1 MMTVTFQNRMFR
13 VLKWA
18 LLSILAVATVFPFY
32 YMVVMSFV
40 PIQDLLRDP
49 LTLVPDVQQ
58 LTIETYRRVI
68 APESDG
74 GFGFSSFMRNSAIVA
89 TVATVLTMLLSV
101 PASYALTRL
110 KFTGGKQI
118 SATFI
123 AVYMFPQIIIAVP
136 VFVGFQVLGL
146 GTSLFGLTI
155 AYIALTVPV
164 SVHMLRSY
172 LRGIPESIDE
182 AAMIDGATRW
192 QIMTKITVPLAMPT
206 VLSTALYSFMI
217 AWNEFLFALL
227 FLSAKPD
234 LWTVSLG
241 LTRLADGQ
249 EVSRTILM
257 AGSVLI
263 TVPIIFLYGIAER
276 WLTEGLT
283 AGAEKG

>member
-1 MMTVTFQNRMFR
+1 MTALAFQNRLFK

-18 LLSILAVATVFPFY
+18 LLATLAIGTVFPFY

-49 LTLVPDVQQ
+49 LTFAPDLQQ
-58 LTIETYRRVI
+58 LTLDTYRRVV
-68 APESDG
+68 ASEAEG
-74 GFGFSSFMRNSAIVA
+74 GFGFSRFMRNSAIVA
-89 TVATVLTMLLSV
+89 AGATALTMVLSV
-101 PASYALTRL
+101 PASYALTRM
-110 KFTGGKQI
+110 KFSGGRQI
-118 SATFI
+118 SAAFI

-164 SVHMLRSY
+164 CVHMLRSY
-172 LRGIPESIDE
+172 LQGIPESIDE

-263 TVPIIFLYGIAER
+263 TVPIIFLYGVAER

>member
-1 MMTVTFQNRMFR
+1 MSNVTVQQNAFR
-13 VLKWA
+13 A
-18 LLSILAVATVFPFY
+18 LRWVFLGALVIAVGFPFY

-40 PIQDLLRDP
+40 PIQELLRDP
-49 LTLVPDVQQ
+49 LTLVPELQS
-58 LTIETYRRVI
+58 LTLDTYRRVI
-68 APESDG
+68 APEDEG
-74 GFGFSSFMRNSAIVA
+74 GFGFARFMRNSAIVA
-89 TVATVLTMLLSV
+89 VAATLLTMVLSI
-101 PASYALTRL
+101 PASYAMTRIR
-110 KFTGGKQI
+110 FVGKGRI
-118 SATFI
+118 SALFI

-146 GTSLFGLTI
+146 GTSLVGLTI

-164 SVHMLRSY
+164 CVHMLRSY
-172 LRGIPESIDE
+172 MQGLPESIDE
-182 AAMIDGATRW
+182 AAMLDGASKW
-192 QIMTKITVPLAMPT
+192 QIMRRITVPLAMPT
-206 VLSTALYSFMI
+206 IISTALYSFMI

-227 FLSAKPD
+227 FLSAKPE

-263 TVPIIFLYGIAER
+263 TLPIVVLYGFIER

>member
-1 MMTVTFQNRMFR
+1 MTMISFQTTLFR
-13 VLKWA
+13 VLKWVFLA
-18 LLSILAVATVFPFY
+18 LLALTVIFPFY

-40 PIQDLLRDP
+40 PIQDLLREP
-49 LTLVPDVQQ
+49 LTLVPEIQQ
-58 LTIETYRRVI
+58 LTVETYRQVV
-68 APESDG
+68 APESEG
-74 GFGFSSFMRNSAIVA
+74 GFGFARFMRNSAVVA
-89 TVATVLTMLLSV
+89 TAATLLTMVLAI
-101 PASYALTRL
+101 PASYAMTRMRFAGSKKIGAL
-110 KFTGGKQI
+110 
-118 SATFI
+118 FI

-136 VFVGFQVLGL
+136 VFVGFQILGL
-146 GTSLFGLTI
+146 GTSLVGLTI

-192 QIMTKITVPLAMPT
+192 QIMRKITVPLAMPT
-206 VLSTALYSFMI
+206 IISTALYSFMI

-227 FLSAKPD
+227 FLSAKPE

-263 TVPIIFLYGIAER
+263 TAPIILLYGLVER

>member
-1 MMTVTFQNRMFR
+1 MSSVQFQIVLFR
-13 VLKWA
+13 VLKWVLIVG
-18 LLSILAVATVFPFY
+18 LLISVLFPFY

-49 LTLVPDVQQ
+49 LQIVPDLEQ
-58 LTIETYRRVI
+58 LTLETYRKVV
-68 APESDG
+68 ASEGDG
-74 GFGFSSFMRNSAIVA
+74 GFGFGRFMRNSALVA
-89 TVATVLTMLLSV
+89 AGATALTMLLAV
-101 PASYALTRL
+101 PASYAITRL
-110 KFTGGKQI
+110 KFTGGRQL
-118 SATFI
+118 SAMFI
-123 AVYMFPQIIIAVP
+123 VVYMFPQIIIAVP

-146 GTSLFGLTI
+146 GTSLIGLTI

-172 LRGIPESIDE
+172 LQGIPESIDE

-192 QIMTKITVPLAMPT
+192 QIMTRITVPLAAPT
-206 VLSTALYSFMI
+206 IMSTALYSFMI

-257 AGSVLI
+257 AGSVLL
-263 TVPIIFLYGIAER
+263 TLPIVFLYGIAER

-283 AGAEKG
+283 AGADKG

>member
-1 MMTVTFQNRMFR
+1 MQDDYGFFATF
-13 VLKWA
+13 
-18 LLSILAVATVFPFY
+18 
-32 YMVVMSFV
+32 
-40 PIQDLLRDP
+40 
-49 LTLVPDVQQ
+49 
-58 LTIETYRRVI
+58 
-68 APESDG
+68 
-74 GFGFSSFMRNSAIVA
+74 FGF
-89 TVATVLTMLLSV
+89 
-101 PASYALTRL
+101 
-110 KFTGGKQI
+110 QD
-118 SATFI
+118 
-123 AVYMFPQIIIAVP
+123 
-136 VFVGFQVLGL
+136 FVGFQVLGL

-164 SVHMLRSY
+164 CVHMLRSY
-172 LRGIPESIDE
+172 LQGIPESIDE

-263 TVPIIFLYGIAER
+263 TVPIIFLYGVAER

>member
-1 MMTVTFQNRMFR
+1 MSSVEFQTRLFK
-13 VLKWA
+13 VLKWVLIA
-18 LLSILAVATVFPFY
+18 GLLVSVLFPFY

-49 LTLVPDVQQ
+49 LQIVPELEQ
-58 LTIETYRRVI
+58 LTLETYRQVV
-68 APESDG
+68 ASEGDG
-74 GFGFSSFMRNSAIVA
+74 GFGFARFMRNSALVA
-89 TVATVLTMLLSV
+89 AGATALTMLLAV
-101 PASYALTRL
+101 PASYAITRL
-110 KFTGGKQI
+110 KFTGGRQL
-118 SATFI
+118 SAMFI
-123 AVYMFPQIIIAVP
+123 VVYMFPQIIIAVP
-136 VFVGFQVLGL
+136 VFVGFQVLVL
-146 GTSLFGLTI
+146 GSSLIGLTI

-172 LRGIPESIDE
+172 LQGIPESIDE

-192 QIMTKITVPLAMPT
+192 QIMTRITVPLAAPT
-206 VLSTALYSFMI
+206 IMSTALYSFMI

-257 AGSVLI
+257 AGSVLL
-263 TVPIIFLYGIAER
+263 TLPIVFLYGIAER

-283 AGAEKG
+283 AGADKG

>member
-1 MMTVTFQNRMFR
+1 MSSVEFQTVLFR
-13 VLKWA
+13 VLKWVLIVG
-18 LLSILAVATVFPFY
+18 LLASVLFPFY

-49 LTLVPDVQQ
+49 LQIVPDLEQ
-58 LTIETYRRVI
+58 LTLETYRKVV
-68 APESDG
+68 ASEGDG
-74 GFGFSSFMRNSAIVA
+74 GFGFARFMRNSALVA
-89 TVATVLTMLLSV
+89 AGATALTMLLAV
-101 PASYALTRL
+101 PASYAITRL
-110 KFTGGKQI
+110 KFTGGRQL
-118 SATFI
+118 SAMFI
-123 AVYMFPQIIIAVP
+123 VVYMFPQIIIAVP

-146 GTSLFGLTI
+146 GTSLIGLTI

-172 LRGIPESIDE
+172 MQGIPESIDE

-192 QIMTKITVPLAMPT
+192 QIMTRITVPLAAPT
-206 VLSTALYSFMI
+206 IMSTALYSFMI

-257 AGSVLI
+257 AGSVLL
-263 TVPIIFLYGIAER
+263 TLPIVFLYGIAER

-283 AGAEKG
+283 AGADKG

>member
-1 MMTVTFQNRMFR
+1 MTVTFQNRMFR

-192 QIMTKITVPLAMPT
+192 QIMTRITVPLAMPT

>member
-1 MMTVTFQNRMFR
+1 MSSVEFQTVLFR
-13 VLKWA
+13 VLKWVLIVG
-18 LLSILAVATVFPFY
+18 LLISVLFPFY

-49 LTLVPDVQQ
+49 LQIVPDLEQ
-58 LTIETYRRVI
+58 LTLETYRKVV
-68 APESDG
+68 ASEDDG
-74 GFGFSSFMRNSAIVA
+74 GFGFARFMRNSALVA
-89 TVATVLTMLLSV
+89 AGATALTMLLAV
-101 PASYALTRL
+101 PASYAITRL
-110 KFTGGKQI
+110 KFTGGRQL
-118 SATFI
+118 SAMFI
-123 AVYMFPQIIIAVP
+123 VVYMFPQIIIAVP

-146 GTSLFGLTI
+146 GTSLIGLTI

-172 LRGIPESIDE
+172 MQGIPESIDE

-192 QIMTKITVPLAMPT
+192 QIMTRITVPLAAPT
-206 VLSTALYSFMI
+206 IMSTALYSFMI

-257 AGSVLI
+257 AGSVLL
-263 TVPIIFLYGIAER
+263 TLPIVFLYGIAER

-283 AGAEKG
+283 AGADKG

>member
-1 MMTVTFQNRMFR
+1 MISVSMQQTMLR
-13 VLKWA
+13 VLKWIF
-18 LLSILAVATVFPFY
+18 LTVLVVAVGFPFY

-40 PIQDLLRDP
+40 PIQDLLREP
-49 LTLVPDVQQ
+49 LTLVPELQS
-58 LTIETYRRVI
+58 LTLDTYRRVI
-68 APESDG
+68 ASEGDG
-74 GFGFSSFMRNSAIVA
+74 GFGFARFMRNSAIVA
-89 TVATVLTMLLSV
+89 IAATALTMVLSI
-101 PASYALTRL
+101 PASYAMTRVR
-110 KFTGGKQI
+110 FAGKGKI
-118 SATFI
+118 SALFI

-136 VFVGFQVLGL
+136 VFVGFQVIGL
-146 GTSLFGLTI
+146 GTSLVGLTV

-164 SVHMLRSY
+164 CVHMLRSY
-172 LRGIPESIDE
+172 LRGLPESIDE
-182 AAMIDGATRW
+182 AAMLDGASKW
-192 QIMTKITVPLAMPT
+192 QIMRRITVPLAMPT
-206 VLSTALYSFMI
+206 IISTALYSFMI

-227 FLSAKPD
+227 FLSAKPE

-263 TVPIIFLYGIAER
+263 TLPIVVLYGLVER

>member
-1 MMTVTFQNRMFR
+1 MSSVEFQTRLFK
-13 VLKWA
+13 VLKWVLIA
-18 LLSILAVATVFPFY
+18 GLLVSVLFPFY

-49 LTLVPDVQQ
+49 LQIVPELEQ
-58 LTIETYRRVI
+58 LTLETYRQVV
-68 APESDG
+68 ASEGDG
-74 GFGFSSFMRNSAIVA
+74 GFGFARFMRNSALVA
-89 TVATVLTMLLSV
+89 AGATALTMLLAV
-101 PASYALTRL
+101 PASYAITRL
-110 KFTGGKQI
+110 KFTGGRQL
-118 SATFI
+118 SAMFI
-123 AVYMFPQIIIAVP
+123 VVYMFPQIIIAVP

-146 GTSLFGLTI
+146 GSSLIGLTI

-172 LRGIPESIDE
+172 LQGIPESIDE

-192 QIMTKITVPLAMPT
+192 QIMTRITVPLAAPT
-206 VLSTALYSFMI
+206 IMSTALYSFMI

-257 AGSVLI
+257 AGSVLL
-263 TVPIIFLYGIAER
+263 TLPIVFLYGIAER

-283 AGAEKG
+283 AGADKG